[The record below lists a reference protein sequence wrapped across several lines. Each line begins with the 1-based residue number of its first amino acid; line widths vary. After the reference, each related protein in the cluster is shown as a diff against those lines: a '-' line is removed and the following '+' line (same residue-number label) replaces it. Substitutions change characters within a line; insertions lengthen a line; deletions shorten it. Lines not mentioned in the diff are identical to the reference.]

1 MNRPLNAA
9 KMIKRLFN
17 RYLAHPAIFALA
29 LLLVFEE
36 WLWEAL
42 SRALARLAK
51 FVPWQRIE
59 TAISA
64 LPPKWALTCFAIPA
78 LALLPFKLAGLY
90 LIAHH
95 QAVLGISTFV
105 AAKIVGTALVARIL
119 KLTKPA
125 LLTLAW
131 FASMYEF
138 VTKWVAIAKNWIRST
153 PSYRLARRYLD
164 ALRQA
169 RQSIF
174 RRKLAVS
181 KQRAKR

>member
-1 MNRPLNAA
+1 
-9 KMIKRLFN
+9 MIRRLFN
-17 RYLAHPAIFALA
+17 RFLVHPAIFVLA

-42 SRALARLAK
+42 SRTLARLSR

-59 TAISA
+59 AAIA
-64 LPPKWALTCFAIPA
+64 RLPPKWALTCFLIPA

-131 FASMYEF
+131 FAALYGF
-138 VTKWVAIAKNWIRST
+138 VTKWVATAKDWIKST
-153 PSYRLARRYLD
+153 PSYALAKRYIENFRRVH
-164 ALRQA
+164 R
-169 RQSIF
+169 SIF

>member
-1 MNRPLNAA
+1 MF
-9 KMIKRLFN
+9 KRLLN
-17 RYLAHPAIFALA
+17 RFLIHPVIFVLA

-42 SRALARLAK
+42 SGALARLSR

-59 TAISA
+59 TAISSLTPMRA
-64 LPPKWALTCFAIPA
+64 LACFLIPA
-78 LALLPFKLAGLY
+78 LTLLPFKLAGVY
-90 LIAHH
+90 LIAHG
-95 QAVLGISTFV
+95 QITLGIATFV

-131 FASMYEF
+131 FAAVYEF
-138 VTKWVAIAKNWIRST
+138 VTRWVKIAKDWIKAT
-153 PSYRLARRYLD
+153 PSYALAQRHLENFRRV
-164 ALRQA
+164 
-169 RQSIF
+169 RQSVF